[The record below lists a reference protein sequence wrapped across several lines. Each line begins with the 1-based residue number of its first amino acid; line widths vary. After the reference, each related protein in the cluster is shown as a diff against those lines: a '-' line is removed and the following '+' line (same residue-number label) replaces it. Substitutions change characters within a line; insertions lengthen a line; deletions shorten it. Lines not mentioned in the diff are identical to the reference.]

1 MKSEGV
7 VRGKSEGAR
16 GITPFWHSPHA
27 VFIGKENEVGHIR
40 HPRVLTVN
48 WESARFSN
56 KLRLMTDHPAP
67 VRTDGSNAFA
77 RRSMAE
83 RLPGIFDEVLERN
96 PDYPP
101 GIKHDVR
108 ALRTAIVEDAPMA
121 LFGPPAPDHDQWA
134 RRLAPR
140 EGETWLGTDWF
151 FAEVFAYRH
160 LLAACRYWTTRRDP
174 FRPHK
179 NEELHSE
186 ALRDAVGEAL
196 AVDGSLRE
204 RLAHR
209 LLNCLW
215 GNRMDLSMEGVAA
228 QGTSAEDE
236 HLLSND
242 LPDVVDDLMAGDAGP
257 VHLIMDNA
265 GTEEA
270 FDLVLADLLL
280 DSGLAPTVTLHV
292 KMTPVLVSDVL
303 GDDVYWLLD
312 VLEDHGGTL
321 AELAGRLCGQLR
333 DGRLRIVPDFF
344 WNLDTPLRNVPSR
357 LEQTFAD
364 AALVVSKGDANYR
377 RITNDALWPPEAT
390 LSDAAGPFPAP
401 LLALR
406 TLKSDT
412 LVGVDPDTRARLDQQ
427 HDDWR
432 TSGTFGV
439 AQYAPWA
446 GGVRVCRCRDD
457 TEIPVAPE

>member
-1 MKSEGV
+1 
-7 VRGKSEGAR
+7 
-16 GITPFWHSPHA
+16 
-27 VFIGKENEVGHIR
+27 
-40 HPRVLTVN
+40 
-48 WESARFSN
+48 
-56 KLRLMTDHPAP
+56 
-67 VRTDGSNAFA
+67 
-77 RRSMAE
+77 MAE

-96 PDYPP
+96 PDYPS
-101 GIKHDVR
+101 GIQENVR
-108 ALRTAIVEDAPMA
+108 ALRTAIVEDEPMA
-121 LFGPPAPDHDQWA
+121 LFDPPAPDHDRWA
-134 RRLAPR
+134 RRFAPR

-151 FAEVFAYRH
+151 FAEMFAYRH

-174 FRPHK
+174 FRPYK
-179 NEELHSE
+179 EEELHSE

-196 AVDGSLRE
+196 AVEGSLRE
-204 RLAHR
+204 RLSHR
-209 LLNCLW
+209 LLHCLW
-215 GNRMDLSMEGVAA
+215 GNRMDLSMKGALA
-228 QGTSAEDE
+228 QGTSASDK

-242 LPDVVDDLMAGDAGP
+242 LPEVVDHLLNGDGGP
-257 VHLIMDNA
+257 VHLIMDNV

-270 FDLVLADLLL
+270 FDLLLADLLL
-280 DSGLAPTVTLHV
+280 AAGRAPTVTLHV

-303 GDDVYWLLD
+303 GDDIYWLLD
-312 VLEDHGGTL
+312 VLETQGGALARL
-321 AELAGRLCGQLR
+321 AERLRDHLR
-333 DGRLRIVPDFF
+333 DGRLRIVPDFY
-344 WNLDTPLRNVPSR
+344 WNLDAPLRKVPPR
-357 LEQTFAD
+357 LERSFAD

-439 AQYAPWA
+439 AQYAP
-446 GGVRVCRCRDD
+446 
-457 TEIPVAPE
+457 

>member
-1 MKSEGV
+1 ML
-7 VRGKSEGAR
+7 
-16 GITPFWHSPHA
+16 
-27 VFIGKENEVGHIR
+27 GHIGQA
-40 HPRVLTVN
+40 RVLSTKQ
-48 WESARFSN
+48 ESVRVCN
-56 KLRLMTDHPAP
+56 KLWIMTEYPSP

-77 RRSMAE
+77 HRSMAE

-101 GIKHDVR
+101 GVQEDVR
-108 ALRTAIVEDAPMA
+108 ALRTAIVEDAPMT
-121 LFGPPAPDHDQWA
+121 LFDPPAPDHDRWA
-134 RRLAPR
+134 RRFGLR

-174 FRPHK
+174 FRPYK
-179 NEELHSE
+179 EEELHSE
-186 ALRDAVGEAL
+186 ALREVVGEAL
-196 AVDGSLRE
+196 AVEGPLRE

-215 GNRMDLSMEGVAA
+215 GNRMDLSMEGVVA
-228 QGTSAEDE
+228 QGTAAKDE

-242 LPDVVDDLMAGDAGP
+242 LPAVVDDLLAGDAGP

-312 VLEDHGGTL
+312 VLETHGGAL
-321 AELAGRLCGQLR
+321 ARLAGRLRDHLR

-344 WNLDTPLRNVPSR
+344 WNLDTPLRAVPPR
-357 LEQTFAD
+357 LEQPFAD

-412 LVGVDPDTRARLDQQ
+412 LVGVDPDTRARLDR
-427 HDDWR
+427 HEEDWR
-432 TSGTFGV
+432 TSGTYGV
-439 AQYAPWA
+439 AQYAP
-446 GGVRVCRCRDD
+446 
-457 TEIPVAPE
+457 